1 VRILC
6 LCPTYGR
13 PRLLANAI
21 ACFEA
26 QDYQDAQLLVLD
38 DLGQIEPQRGERW
51 EVLSTPNRYPS
62 LPAKYNA
69 MLECWARRGEGYDA
83 VAVWDD
89 DDIYLPW
96 HLSASAAALSDG
108 APSAKPSA
116 VWSGYRPPGAQGEG
130 PWREH
135 ATGRFHGSLAISR
148 ARLESLGGWIKTK
161 RADFDQQQIAACLPA
176 VDTLK
181 HSPHELPGYV
191 FRWGSTGT
199 PHCQGLM
206 SSPDNEDW
214 YERYQPADRR
224 RVNVLRQ
231 AMDPETQSIYS
242 KILDRQEVNS
252 LSRQGS
258 PQFSLASKLSG
269 IWKVGPSEQ
278 DNVARCE
285 GP

>member
-1 VRILC
+1 MRILC

-26 QDYQDAQLLVLD
+26 QDHHDAKLLVLD

-51 EVLSTPNRYPS
+51 ELLSTVTRYPS

-69 MLECWARRGEGYDA
+69 MLQYCTEQNYDA

-96 HLSASAAALSDG
+96 HLSAIAAALANG
-108 APSAKPSA
+108 APSAKPSV
-116 VWSGYRPPGAQGEG
+116 VWSMYRPLGAQGDG
-130 PWREH
+130 PWREN
-135 ATGRFHGSLAISR
+135 AAGRFHGSLAISR
-148 ARLESLGGWIKTK
+148 ARVESLGGWIQTR
-161 RADFDQQQIAACLPA
+161 RADFDQQQIAACRPA

-181 HSPHELPGYV
+181 HSPQQLPSYV
-191 FRWGSTGT
+191 FRWGSTGA

-214 YERYQPADRR
+214 YERYRPTDCQ
-224 RVNVLRQ
+224 RVEVLRPK
-231 AMDPETQSIYS
+231 MDYETLCIYQRIVDSI
-242 KILDRQEVNS
+242 I
-252 LSRQGS
+252 
-258 PQFSLASKLSG
+258 A
-269 IWKVGPSEQ
+269 
-278 DNVARCE
+278 A
-285 GP
+285 